1 MQVLVGLEFTLR
13 IYVYHE
19 NGIPHMWIKAG
30 SSQKTGCGR
39 KPSGREE
46 TVLFEAVHWGMGNR
60 LRNSLTERKLGCV
73 KLSIEVN
80 GESAARMT

>member
-1 MQVLVGLEFTLR
+1 MSMFRGT
-13 IYVYHE
+13 YHE

-46 TVLFEAVHWGMGNR
+46 TELFEAVHWGMSNR
-60 LRNSLTERKLGCV
+60 PGR
-73 KLSIEVN
+73 LSD
-80 GESAARMT
+80 